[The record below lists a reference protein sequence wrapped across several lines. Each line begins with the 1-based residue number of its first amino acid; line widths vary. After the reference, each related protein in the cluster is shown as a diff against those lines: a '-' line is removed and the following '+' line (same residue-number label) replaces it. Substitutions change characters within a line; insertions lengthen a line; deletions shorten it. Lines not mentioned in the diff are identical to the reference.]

1 MTVMAIIAM
10 EYDMEPRTLGFSEL
24 NTIPSRNI
32 AFYLLSRLR
41 NAPSQTLHH
50 STCPLLRTI
59 TVGSDSEFKQAFR
72 VSRAVFSALLSEL
85 APYLRDGYS
94 RNGSQ
99 NLSAELKLGVA
110 MFFFA
115 HGGSGQHL
123 KMASG
128 LSASTARKYIFLV
141 ADLICKKLA
150 SKFMGDAIL
159 NADDAYIEKCRTRF
173 HARHGFPKVA
183 GCIDGTHIPYK
194 PNNGEFEA
202 DYKLLINKGHMS
214 APNSPKLSLLSSSTA
229 SAGADACCCQH
240 LCPLLDVQTATWR
253 ANETALLRGNRRLSV
268 TRRFEGWL

>member
-202 DYKLLINKGHMS
+202 DYKNYKQWT
-214 APNSPKLSLLSSSTA
+214 SLLCIAFVNSYHLFVDIDVGWPGRWHDKTCSDNSYFWLDMHRQRGGRTKPASSE
-229 SAGADACCCQH
+229 
-240 LCPLLDVQTATWR
+240 AT
-253 ANETALLRGNRRLSV
+253 V
-268 TRRFEGWL
+268 DFP

>member
-1 MTVMAIIAM
+1 MLNAALLVPLLALLVRARTIRERMRIGMTVMAIIAM

-72 VSRAVFSALLSEL
+72 VSRAVFSA
-85 APYLRDGYS
+85 D
-94 RNGSQ
+94 
-99 NLSAELKLGVA
+99 
-110 MFFFA
+110 
-115 HGGSGQHL
+115 GGSGQHL

-150 SKFMGDAIL
+150 SKFMGDVIL
-159 NADDAYIEKCRTRF
+159 NADDAYIEKC
-173 HARHGFPKVA
+173 
-183 GCIDGTHIPYK
+183 ISS
-194 PNNGEFEA
+194 
-202 DYKLLINKGHMS
+202 INCLKS
-214 APNSPKLSLLSSSTA
+214 FKLSSKFF
-229 SAGADACCCQH
+229 
-240 LCPLLDVQTATWR
+240 P
-253 ANETALLRGNRRLSV
+253 
-268 TRRFEGWL
+268 